1 MITSKERSI
10 LKSRCNTLKPS
21 VNIGK
26 GGLSL
31 NIITEIE
38 TVLFHNEIAKINV
51 LKSCEEKATD
61 LMNAVCEKI
70 GSEPIASIGNKFTVY
85 KRSDKKEI
93 EHLL

>member
-10 LKSRCNTLKPS
+10 LKSMCNTLKPS

-26 GGLSL
+26 GG
-31 NIITEIE
+31 ITENLCAEIE

-51 LKSCEEKATD
+51 LKSCESGAKD
-61 LMNAVCEKI
+61 LMASVCENI
-70 GSEPIASIGNKFTVY
+70 GSEPISQIGNKFVVY

-93 EHLL
+93 KHIL

>member
-10 LKSRCNTLKPS
+10 LKSKCNTLKPS

-26 GGLSL
+26 SGLSL

-51 LKSCEEKATD
+51 LKSCDEKATD